1 MPKYFLKSLGLLSSI
16 ILMTTVYA
24 QTNPNGWDQ
33 GQAYAESHLN
43 SAENALKN
51 TDPNTIPGYES
62 NPDQTQYYEGVTQD
76 NTDQMNSDA
85 KNEAAQ
91 SEEAQAIN
99 NSYLHNQATINTNSE
114 AFQNSESIE
123 NNTNNYIDNNQ
134 FCMDGNCTDKSYT
147 QSGSF
152 NDAMSALN
160 AEADAESYQ
169 NPDSIFNGKSESC
182 HKSVAGYNDCCK
194 DSGWGQDINLA
205 HCSEEEKKLGEMK
218 EKGLT
223 VYVGEY
229 CSHKTVFGVCTEHK
243 KSYCAFQSTLARIV
257 QTDGRQK
264 QLGIG
269 FGSSKHPN
277 CRGLT
282 AEELQQVDFAYV
294 DFSDYY
300 TELNSNA
307 DQPSVTS
314 DQAHIEEGV
323 SNCTSSGC
331 VNE

>member
-1 MPKYFLKSLGLLSSI
+1 MHNHILIQRKIPLK
-16 ILMTTVYA
+16 
-24 QTNPNGWDQ
+24 
-33 GQAYAESHLN
+33 
-43 SAENALKN
+43 K
-51 TDPNTIPGYES
+51 TDPNSIPGYES
-62 NPDQTQYYEGVTQD
+62 NPDQTQYYNGVTQD
-76 NTDQMNSDA
+76 NTNQMESDA
-85 KNEAAQ
+85 KNYAAQ
-91 SEEAQAIN
+91 SETAQIIN
-99 NSYLHNQATINTNSE
+99 NSYLNNNATMNTNSDM
-114 AFQNSESIE
+114 FQNSQSIE
-123 NNTNNYIDNNQ
+123 NNSSNYVNNDQ

-169 NPDSIFNGKSESC
+169 NPDSIFNGTSESC
-182 HKSVAGYNDCCK
+182 HEASAGYNDCCK
-194 DSGWGQDINLA
+194 DSGWGHDINLA
-205 HCSEEEKKLGEMK
+205 HCSAEEKELGEKK

-229 CSHKTVFGVCTEHK
+229 CSKKVFGVCTEHK
-243 KSYCAFQSTLARIV
+243 KGYCAFQSTLARIV

-264 QLGIG
+264 QLGIS
-269 FGSSKHPN
+269 FGSGKHPN

-282 AEELQQVDFAYV
+282 VEELQQVDFAEV

-307 DQPSVTS
+307 DQPPISE

-331 VNE
+331 TNE

>member
-1 MPKYFLKSLGLLSSI
+1 MRKFFLKSLLVFSGMLLI
-16 ILMTTVYA
+16 TTIHA

-33 GQAYAESHLN
+33 GMSYANSHLN

-76 NTDQMNSDA
+76 NTNQMNSDA
-85 KNEAAQ
+85 QSQAAQ
-91 SEEAQAIN
+91 SEEAQTIN
-99 NSYLHNQATINTNSE
+99 NSYLHNNTTIDTNSST
-114 AFQNSESIE
+114 FQNSEAIE
-123 NNTNNYIDNNQ
+123 NNPNNYVDNNQ
-134 FCMDGNCTDKSYT
+134 FCMDGNCTDHSYT

-160 AEADAESYQ
+160 AEADAESYE
-169 NPDSIFNGKSESC
+169 NPDSIFNGKKYTCSKEPI
-182 HKSVAGYNDCCK
+182 GYSNCCQDK
-194 DSGWGQDINLA
+194 GWGQDANLTQ
-205 HCSEEEKKLGEMK
+205 CSDEEKKLGELRQQ
-218 EKGLT
+218 GLA
-223 VYVGEY
+223 VKVGGY
-229 CSHKTVFGVCTEHK
+229 CAHKTLFECTEHRE
-243 KSYCAFQSTLARIV
+243 SYCVFQSTLSRIV

-269 FGSSKHPN
+269 FGSAKHPN

-282 AEELQQVDFAYV
+282 AEELSQVDFADV

-307 DQPSVTS
+307 DQPPISE
-314 DQAHIEEGV
+314 DQSHIEEGV
-323 SNCTSSGC
+323 SHCTSSGC
-331 VNE
+331 INE

>member
-1 MPKYFLKSLGLLSSI
+1 MTKSFSLMILCILALFISS
-16 ILMTTVYA
+16 VNYS
-24 QTNPNGWDQ
+24 QSNPNGWDE
-33 GQAYAESHLN
+33 GLNYANAHKN
-43 SAENALKN
+43 DAENALKN

-76 NTDQMNSDA
+76 NTNQMNSDA
-85 KNEAAQ
+85 QSEAAQ
-91 SEEAQAIN
+91 SEEAQTIN
-99 NSYLHNQATINTNSE
+99 NSYLHNNTTIDTNSST
-114 AFQNSESIE
+114 FQNSEAIE
-123 NNTNNYIDNNQ
+123 NNPNAYVDNNQ
-134 FCMDGNCTDKSYT
+134 FCMDGNCTDHSYT

-160 AEADAESYQ
+160 AEADAESYE
-169 NPDSIFNGKSESC
+169 NPDSIFNGTSSSC
-182 HKSVAGYNDCCK
+182 HSDAVGYSNCCK
-194 DSGWGQDINLA
+194 DSGWGHDINLA

-229 CSHKTVFGVCTEHK
+229 CSHKTVFGACTEHK
-243 KSYCAFQSTLARIV
+243 KSYCVFQSTLSRIV

-264 QLGIG
+264 QLGIS
-269 FGSSKHPN
+269 FGSAKHPN

-282 AEELQQVDFAYV
+282 AEELSQVDFADV

-307 DQPSVTS
+307 DQPPISE
-314 DQAHIEEGV
+314 DQSHIEEGV

-331 VNE
+331 INE